1 MCGLTL
7 AAQYLAQ
14 NMHLQHPRPVRID
27 VLKPMRLGLSVFDK
41 LCLLQVAGVAAAVK
55 CIVGNLI
62 FLDEIAFCS
71 IKMSTTNLKGWMLSY
86 CQKL

>member
-1 MCGLTL
+1 MAG
-7 AAQYLAQ
+7 A
-14 NMHLQHPRPVRID
+14 
-27 VLKPMRLGLSVFDK
+27 LKAVGVAGQRGR
-41 LCLLQVAGVAAAVK
+41 QVARVAAAVK

>member
-1 MCGLTL
+1 MFRAVGALR
-7 AAQYLAQ
+7 AVGVAGW
-14 NMHLQHPRPVRID
+14 RGR
-27 VLKPMRLGLSVFDK
+27 K
-41 LCLLQVAGVAAAVK
+41 VAGVAMMVK